1 MGDSRKAPLPSGSVL
16 PVLHTCYVGRT
27 EYCGWQ
33 LPGRFRP
40 RDLSS
45 VPHFN
50 PPDFSKPLLAAAP
63 DARFVAAPADGVLP
77 EGFFSTTNLP
87 TYVRIGGEWK
97 LPREPRMD
105 SALVLDADGV
115 LWVREGRRVLKGE
128 QVAVGE
134 AEDGRD
140 GIYVHATAFM
150 EEVGADG
157 EFKFMVSEVSRE
169 KPIDYALMA
178 KILVDEREGGG
189 YPIWVAGPALVHSR
203 ARNDMVW
210 FIQNGFVGALLA
222 GNAVAVHDIEASIF
236 GTTLGLSGDGKA
248 TQGGH
253 GLHMRAINKVRAAG
267 SIAAAVANG
276 TIRDGIMHACVTTN
290 TPFVLTGS
298 IRDDGPLPEVITDA
312 VASQDAMRA
321 HAVKSTM
328 AILIATALH
337 AIATG
342 NMLPAFVMQP
352 DGSLRELATICV
364 DSAEFVVSKLK
375 DRGTHQ
381 AFGVVTNAQDFM
393 HILRLYV
400 EREIDQ
406 RRIAAA
412 SPADRA
418 VAAAR

>member
-1 MGDSRKAPLPSGSVL
+1 LNSPSCSG
-16 PVLHTCYVGRT
+16 
-27 EYCGWQ
+27 
-33 LPGRFRP
+33 
-40 RDLSS
+40 DLST
-45 VPHFN
+45 VPTFN
-50 PPDFSKPLLAAAP
+50 PPDFSRPALAAAP
-63 DARFVAAPADGVLP
+63 DARFVPAPADGVLP

-87 TYVRIGGEWK
+87 TYVRVDREWR

-105 SALVLDADGV
+105 SALVLAPDGE
-115 LWVREGRRVLKGE
+115 LWVREGRRVQKGE
-128 QVAVGE
+128 LVAVGA
-134 AEDGRD
+134 AEDGRE
-140 GIYVHATAFM
+140 GIYVHAGAFM
-150 EEVGADG
+150 EEVGSDG

-178 KILVDEREGGG
+178 RILVDERDGGG
-189 YPIWVAGPALVHSR
+189 YPIWVCGPALVHSR

-236 GTTLGLSGDGKA
+236 GTTLGMSGEGKA
-248 TQGGH
+248 LQGGH

-267 SIAAAVANG
+267 SIAAAVAEG
-276 TIRDGIMHACVTTN
+276 TITDGIMHACVTTG

-298 IRDDGPLPEVITDA
+298 IRDDGPLPEVITDTLEA
-312 VASQDAMRA
+312 QDAMRA
-321 HAVKSTM
+321 HAVKATM
-328 AILIATALH
+328 AVLIATALH

-342 NMLPAFVMQP
+342 NMLPAFVMQS
-352 DGSLRELATICV
+352 DGALRELATICV

-406 RRIAAA
+406 RRAANTA
-412 SPADRA
+412 LPGDRA